1 VSLAALLDATAARAP
16 ERRALAWEGTRTS
29 YRELEQMACT
39 AAGAL
44 HARGVTP
51 GDPVAFVAPN
61 TPASVA
67 AYQGAIRVGAVAWPL
82 NPLLGEEQ
90 IRRRVAGA
98 AHVVDVEQ
106 VTGPAHR
113 DIARREPEDVA
124 VVLHTSGTT
133 GDAKRVELTHG
144 GLRLNAES
152 TGRAL
157 GLRADDVIFGAAPI
171 SHVLGMTGCMN
182 AAIAI
187 GACVALVTRF
197 DAGAALELMER
208 EGVTMFMGV
217 PAMCAALLDASHET
231 GLTPSALR
239 LAHVGGAPLP
249 PDILRAFEE
258 RFGATVLEGYG
269 MTEAGGA
276 VAVQHADAPRKPGS
290 VGRPIDG
297 VELRLA
303 ENGEVMVGGAT
314 MARGQDGWLAT
325 GDVGR
330 LDSDGDLFLIDRKK
344 DVILRGG
351 YTVYPRQV
359 EEALAEH
366 PAVSEAVAVG
376 VPHAR
381 LGEEVAALVVL
392 RGACDTEEL
401 KALVRDRV
409 SAYAYPRLIVVVDG
423 LPHGPTGKVLRREI
437 DRAELARRLQQ
448 AGR

>member
-1 VSLAALLDATAARAP
+1 VSLAALLAATAARAP
-16 ERRALAWEGTRTS
+16 QRPALAWEGTRTT
-29 YRELEQMACT
+29 YRELEDAACM

-44 HARGVTP
+44 RARGVTP
-51 GDPVAFVAPN
+51 GDAVAFVAPN
-61 TPASVA
+61 TPASIA
-67 AYQGAIRVGAVAWPL
+67 AYQGAIRAGAVAWPL
-82 NPLLGEEQ
+82 NPLLGVEQ

-98 AHVVDVEQ
+98 DQVVDVGELAGAPDRE
-106 VTGPAHR
+106 VA
-113 DIARREPEDVA
+113 AREPGDVA

-133 GDAKRVELTHG
+133 GDPKRIELTHG

-182 AAIAI
+182 AAITI

-197 DAGAALELMER
+197 DAGAALELMDR
-208 EGVTMFMGV
+208 EGVTVFMGV
-217 PAMCAALLDASHET
+217 PAMCSALLGASAET
-231 GLTPSALR
+231 GLTPAALR

-249 PDILRAFEE
+249 LDTLQAFEE

-276 VAVQHADAPRKPGS
+276 VAVQYADAPRKPGS

-297 VELRLA
+297 VGLRLA
-303 ENGEVMVGGAT
+303 DDGELLVRGGT
-314 MARGQDGWLAT
+314 MPKGQDGWLAT

-330 LDSDGDLFLIDRKK
+330 LDADGDLFLIDRKK

-366 PAVSEAVAVG
+366 PAVCEAVAVG
-376 VPHAR
+376 VPDAR

-392 RGACDTEEL
+392 QGECDTDEL
-401 KALVRDRV
+401 KGLVRDRV
-409 SAYAYPRLIVVVDG
+409 SAYAYPRLIVVVDE
-423 LPHGPTGKVLRREI
+423 LPHGPTGKVLRRDI
-437 DRAELARRLQQ
+437 DRAELARRLSD
-448 AGR
+448 ANA